1 MRFVVAMDAA
11 MDETAY
17 KEEYAKKLYKLLAP
31 SEDGTNTLKFF
42 AQYSAGE
49 LPLSALASFV
59 RQAQLKRKMDK
70 GNSEGKKYWW
80 KVGRPGYFASVEVVA
95 TSKEEAIALGKKEY
109 PDWDY
114 STDMTAT
121 PLRPYV
127 EEKISYEI
135 FNLNTN
141 RSIETADGIT
151 NDRDALIRLN
161 DYIHHGPHRLQP
173 GQARDMFGIRRIG
186 DSEPILAQPI
196 RATQPV
202 RPAVSPTPAGGE
214 WTGWWLI
221 KDANGAGLHR
231 FNGVGNNQ
239 ADANR
244 VALRWLIDNGY
255 GHGHEVSVV
264 PEMS

>member
-1 MRFVVAMDAA
+1 
-11 MDETAY
+11 
-17 KEEYAKKLYKLLAP
+17 
-31 SEDGTNTLKFF
+31 
-42 AQYSAGE
+42 
-49 LPLSALASFV
+49 LASFV

-80 KVGRPGYFASVEVVA
+80 SVRNPGNSNAGIEVIA
-95 TSKEEAIALGKKEY
+95 TNKEEAIDKAIGPDGY
-109 PDWDY
+109 PSWANNR
-114 STDMTAT
+114 SSLAVK

-141 RSIETADGIT
+141 RSIEYADGIT
-151 NDRDALIRLN
+151 NDRDALIRLD
-161 DYIHHGPHRLQP
+161 DYIHHGPHSLQP
-173 GQARDMFGIRRIG
+173 GQARNMFGIRRIG

-202 RPAVSPTPAGGE
+202 RPAVSPTPGGGE